1 MLICMDSVGIFPIH
15 VIHHSILF
23 LLELLGLGDGNFAVG
38 DYQSFLDFIKG
49 LPAQPRPEIFGFHD
63 NADISKDSNEV
74 SRLLISLLLAVPA
87 EATSA
92 KDDNDQGSVAMTPE
106 QVMQNLS
113 DDILGKLPGNFD
125 IETAQFKYPVTYLE
139 SMNTVLCQVMQHSF
153 KAV

>member
-1 MLICMDSVGIFPIH
+1 
-15 VIHHSILF
+15 
-23 LLELLGLGDGNFAVG
+23 
-38 DYQSFLDFIKG
+38 
-49 LPAQPRPEIFGFHD
+49 
-63 NADISKDSNEV
+63 
-74 SRLLISLLLAVPA
+74 LAVPA

-139 SMNTVLCQVMQHSF
+139 SMNTVLCQVTQYSF